1 MKILIKGRLGPVA
14 ILRRGNDQFKGG
26 GGKFFQGGRLR
37 AYHVNLKKFFNL
49 SSIVVVSKSFV
60 GAFLFA
66 FLDDIALNQQTSF
79 FLSFSFLFILFIF
92 QLK

>member
-14 ILRRGNDQFKGG
+14 ILRRGNDQFKG